1 MRKLFSYSILL
12 IIISDFALTS
22 CGDDDDSGIPTPTPA
37 PEEQIAVTGEVTNL
51 DAFSA
56 TVSGSVNVDYADDIA
71 IEYASN
77 QELKNSALGVNSSSK
92 GGKFSINLDDLQPE
106 HTYYYRTYVRI
117 NENRYYGDVKSFT
130 TTEVALQKSGA
141 VDLGLSV
148 KWAACNLG
156 AKAPEE
162 YGSYFEWGATTENKA
177 MTYYDKNKTTGS
189 YNSRFT
195 DLGNEISGTQY
206 DAARVQL
213 GNPWRMPTK
222 DEMQE
227 LLDKCTNKYLKY
239 KGTEG
244 VLFIAA
250 NGNCI
255 FLPATGK
262 KVISYSDNAG
272 KKVISYSDNA
282 KITQEDTGVNGNYW
296 SGTIYETLVGPA
308 VSKSYTL
315 HFSIYE
321 GVYNAFYNRVMM
333 VSNSFL
339 SEGLRASHFLSIRP
353 VTE

>member
-1 MRKLFSYSILL
+1 MTSMRKLFSYSILL

-262 KVISYSDNAG
+262 KVISYSDNG
-272 KKVISYSDNA
+272 

-296 SGTIYETLVGPA
+296 SGTIYETLVGPD
-308 VSKSYTL
+308 VSESYTL